1 MSLPSLPALPALLL
15 LGPELSPQELYQQPG
30 VGRPR
35 CGPGSQGEKHTLEKQ
50 GLGKLEET
58 QSS

>member
-1 MSLPSLPALPALLL
+1 MSLPSLTALPARWL

-35 CGPGSQGEKHTLEKQ
+35 SGSGSEGEKHTLEKQ
-50 GLGKLEET
+50 GLGKLKET
-58 QSS
+58 QTS